1 MSDSEPHRPSGD
13 ARGRGQGVASGLHDG
28 CASEPESMDVP
39 EEAEEDS
46 VVTVFVDDVHVAL
59 QEEIDGPRSSWMLA
73 GEIGRAHR
81 RNNRQGV
88 KDCRKVV
95 HADT

>member
-1 MSDSEPHRPSGD
+1 MRGEGD
-13 ARGRGQGVASGLHDG
+13 REWLQVFTTASQING